1 MTYSVVTYI
10 IPSRNATLSR
20 WFCFVLSL
28 FRLFKLTFLISSFVA
43 IMMFETYNNIY
54 WGMISPSTYFSAP
67 PPPFLISSFDIVNN
81 EWQTEQRKPA
91 IDVDRHVQ
99 VSTYTRWKF
108 LCKFAK
114 KTVGEFFNFK
124 VYENLFLWNIKKWLK
139 SWKNFFIDERD
150 DRFLIGQW
158 GNLEGNFAW
167 TCGDIQST

>member
-1 MTYSVVTYI
+1 
-10 IPSRNATLSR
+10 
-20 WFCFVLSL
+20 
-28 FRLFKLTFLISSFVA
+28 
-43 IMMFETYNNIY
+43 
-54 WGMISPSTYFSAP
+54 MISPSTHFSAP
-67 PPPFLISSFDIVNN
+67 PPLLISSFDIVNN

-114 KTVGEFFNFK
+114 KTVGESSILRSMKIYF
-124 VYENLFLWNIKKWLK
+124 YETLK
-139 SWKNFFIDERD
+139 NGSNRGRIFFIDERY